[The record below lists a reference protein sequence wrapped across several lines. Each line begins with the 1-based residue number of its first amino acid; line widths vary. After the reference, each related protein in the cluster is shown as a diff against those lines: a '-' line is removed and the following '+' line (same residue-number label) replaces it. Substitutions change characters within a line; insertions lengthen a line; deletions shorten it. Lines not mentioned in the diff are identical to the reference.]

1 VADAFQ
7 SFLEWF
13 ADYGYPVLAVGVL
26 LENAGLPVPGETA
39 LLAAG
44 FIASPAGGSHLN
56 IALVVLVAAVA
67 AVIGDNIGFWL
78 GRRFARPRLVAG
90 RRFLFLTPK
99 TLKAAEGYFE
109 RYGSWTVFF
118 ARFIT
123 GLRVVGALAAGT
135 AGMKWGR
142 FLLANAAGAVA
153 WSVVMGLL
161 GYFFGHSWHLLH
173 GWLTR
178 GGMILLVSVLV
189 LAGLA
194 YLLHRL
200 RKTPFGQ
207 RNLARAQ
214 IIQGIIAAA
223 LVVACI
229 AVLVAIAQGRHT
241 DKLDESVFQSIWYAS
256 TAAQIAGVAGTW
268 AGSLPVTAAVTL
280 IVMAILWRQMR
291 RGHELGAAAWALGA
305 SEALGLILVALLRS
319 REITPVRAET
329 WPFGFAGLIPLR
341 AFAVYGMIA
350 YLATRRHPR
359 WRPLAWVLS
368 AAPILLAGFGIVWAQ
383 DQTPTEVL
391 LEYIAGAIV
400 LFAGILWAEGF
411 APGLHAPGFVHEQGV
426 RGEGREEK
434 TEDRR
439 ERTEVRDQKSE
450 VGKKEVGSD
459 PPSVEPGRDPQPRSQ
474 SPGGASP

>member
-1 VADAFQ
+1 MADAFQ
-7 SFLEWF
+7 SFVEWF
-13 ADYGYPVLAVGVL
+13 ADYGYPVLAAGVL

-56 IALVVLVAAVA
+56 IVLVIIVAAVA
-67 AVIGDNIGFWL
+67 AVIGDNVGFWL

-99 TLKAAEGYFE
+99 TLRAAEGYFE

-153 WSVVMGLL
+153 WSMVMGLL
-161 GYFFGHSWHLLH
+161 GYFFGHSFHLLH

-214 IIQGIIAAA
+214 VVQGIIAAA
-223 LVVACI
+223 LEVACI
-229 AVLVAIAQGRHT
+229 AVLVALAQGRHT
-241 DKLDESVFQSIWYAS
+241 DPMDEAVVESIKHSS
-256 TAAQIAGVAGTW
+256 TLGNIAGVVGSW

-280 IVMAILWRQMR
+280 AVLTILWRQKR
-291 RGHELGAAAWALGA
+291 RAHELGAAAWALAA
-305 SEALGLILVALLRS
+305 SEALGLILVVLLRS

-341 AFAVYGMIA
+341 AFAVYGMAA
-350 YLATRRHPR
+350 YLATRRHLR
-359 WRPLAWVLS
+359 WRPLAWAL
-368 AAPILLAGFGIVWAQ
+368 AAVPILLAGFGVVWAQ
-383 DQTPTEVL
+383 EQTPTEVL
-391 LEYIAGAIV
+391 LEYVAGAIV
-400 LFAGILWAEGF
+400 LFAGISWAEGF
-411 APGLHAPGFVHEQGV
+411 APGLHEPGFPHQPAVQRTED
-426 RGEGREEK
+426 RGEK
-434 TEDRR
+434 TE
-439 ERTEVRDQKSE
+439 VRGQKSE
-450 VGKKEVGSD
+450 VSKEEVESKPPGEGPPIAEGSG
-459 PPSVEPGRDPQPRSQ
+459 ET
-474 SPGGASP
+474 GGQASRERQRPE

>member
-1 VADAFQ
+1 MADAFQ

-13 ADYGYPVLAVGVL
+13 ADYGYPVLAAGVL

-56 IALVVLVAAVA
+56 IALVIIVAAVA
-67 AVIGDNIGFWL
+67 AVIGDNVGFWL

-99 TLKAAEGYFE
+99 TLRAAEGYFE
-109 RYGSWTVFF
+109 RYGTWTVFF

-142 FLLANAAGAVA
+142 FLLANAAGAIA

-189 LAGLA
+189 LGGLA

-207 RNLARAQ
+207 RILARAQ

-223 LVVACI
+223 LIVACI

-241 DKLDESVFQSIWYAS
+241 DKLDEAVFESIWYTSAV
-256 TAAQIAGVAGTW
+256 AQIAGVVGSW

-280 IVMAILWRQMR
+280 IVMAILWRQKR

-350 YLATRRHPR
+350 YLVTRRHPR
-359 WRPLAWVLS
+359 WRPLAWVLA
-368 AAPILLAGFGIVWAQ
+368 AAPILLAGFGVVWAQ

-400 LFAGILWAEGF
+400 LFAGISWAEGF
-411 APGLHAPGFVHEQGV
+411 APGLHEPGFVHEQGV
-426 RGEGREEK
+426 SREGTGVREEK
-434 TEDRR
+434 TEDR
-439 ERTEVRDQKSE
+439 DQKAE
-450 VGKKEVGSD
+450 VDKQNVESK
-459 PPSVEPGRDPQPRSQ
+459 PPSERPPAAQ
-474 SPGGASP
+474 GGSESLL

>member
-1 VADAFQ
+1 MADPFQ
-7 SFLEWF
+7 SFVEWF
-13 ADYGYPVLAVGVL
+13 ADYGYPVLAAGVL

-56 IALVVLVAAVA
+56 IVLVIIVAAVA
-67 AVIGDNIGFWL
+67 AVIGDNVGFWL

-99 TLKAAEGYFE
+99 TLRAAEGYFE

-153 WSVVMGLL
+153 WSMVMGLL

-214 IIQGIIAAA
+214 VVQGIIAAV
-223 LVVACI
+223 LEVACI
-229 AVLVAIAQGRHT
+229 AVLVSLAHGRHT
-241 DKLDESVFQSIWYAS
+241 DPLDEAVAESIKYSS
-256 TAAQIAGVAGTW
+256 TLGNIAGVVGSW

-280 IVMAILWRQMR
+280 IVLAMLWRQKR
-291 RGHELGAAAWALGA
+291 RGHELGAAAWALLA

-341 AFAVYGMIA
+341 AFAVYGMAA

-359 WRPLAWVLS
+359 WRPLAWAL
-368 AAPILLAGFGIVWAQ
+368 AAVPILLAGFGVVWAQ
-383 DQTPTEVL
+383 EQTPTEVL

-400 LFAGILWAEGF
+400 LFAGISWAEGF
-411 APGLHAPGFVHEQGV
+411 APGLHEPGFSHESGV
-426 RGEGREEK
+426 RGQGSGIGKQEVDSKPPSESPPAAEGGGEPSEQAS
-434 TEDRR
+434 R
-439 ERTEVRDQKSE
+439 ERERPE
-450 VGKKEVGSD
+450 
-459 PPSVEPGRDPQPRSQ
+459 
-474 SPGGASP
+474 